1 MSEKP
6 QQEKE
11 IKAVLDRQLS
21 SDRYQRR
28 NTFSQ
33 SFEIMQNSKR
43 ALWESGNINTQSFKT
58 AEDNKRDHKV
68 GEHKD
73 SKEQYL
79 VIMLT
84 KKNRHQKIAETRS
97 QNGMKI

>member
-68 GEHKD
+68 GETQKV
-73 SKEQYL
+73 SKKPVSCNNADKEEQ
-79 VIMLT
+79 T
-84 KKNRHQKIAETRS
+84 SNDC
-97 QNGMKI
+97 